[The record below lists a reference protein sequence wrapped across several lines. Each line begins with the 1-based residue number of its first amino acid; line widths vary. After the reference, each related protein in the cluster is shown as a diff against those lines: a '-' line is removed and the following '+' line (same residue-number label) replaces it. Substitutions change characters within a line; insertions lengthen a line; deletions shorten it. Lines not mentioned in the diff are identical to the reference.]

1 MIMENSRESM
11 IRKIEEIRKNSQV
24 QRQRFRYVKSL
35 LDEAKA
41 LLELN
46 YVYDDAQL
54 AELLEPIIQEI
65 SAKAG
70 CQKP

>member
-1 MIMENSRESM
+1 MNDSRDEM
-11 IRKIEEIRKNSQV
+11 IRSMDEIRKNSQV

-46 YVYDDAQL
+46 YVYDDDQL
-54 AELLEPIIQEI
+54 AQMLEPIINEV
-65 SAKAG
+65 
-70 CQKP
+70 